1 MKKLLSVLL
10 SLCMIFVLTA
20 CSKSADN
27 NETPT
32 DTPEE
37 KDLLG
42 RIQEAGKIVIAT
54 EGDWAPWTYHDEAG
68 ELVGFDIEVG
78 KALAEILGVEADFVE
93 TDWDSILAGV
103 DSGRFDIA
111 CNGVGYTEQR
121 AEKYAFTDPYV
132 YTHKV
137 LIVRADNEDIKSFE
151 DLKGKKNA
159 NTASST
165 YAAIAESYGAENVPV
180 NTFAETITLLDQKR
194 VDSTINSEVSYNDYI
209 EAHPEAAI
217 KVVAMTEGDQVVIP
231 VRKTDDAATLVSA
244 LNDALQHLR
253 DNGKLAEL
261 SVKYFKADNTKP
273 E

>member
-10 SLCMIFVLTA
+10 SLCMVLMLTA
-20 CSKSADN
+20 CTNSN
-27 NETPT
+27 NN
-32 DTPEE
+32 DTPADTTPDTVEE

-54 EGDWAPWTYHDEAG
+54 EGDWAPWTYHDETG

-111 CNGVGYTEQR
+111 CNGVGYTEER

-151 DLKGKKNA
+151 DVFCIA
-159 NTASST
+159 NW
-165 YAAIAESYGAENVPV
+165 
-180 NTFAETITLLDQKR
+180 
-194 VDSTINSEVSYNDYI
+194 
-209 EAHPEAAI
+209 
-217 KVVAMTEGDQVVIP
+217 
-231 VRKTDDAATLVSA
+231 
-244 LNDALQHLR
+244 
-253 DNGKLAEL
+253 
-261 SVKYFKADNTKP
+261 
-273 E
+273 